1 MQLTNHLEAPTKNT
15 NRALSMSDRLEIN
28 LSNIDTIGLSTAFSL
43 LRNEIHVL
51 IIGSKNL
58 SHVRENIK
66 FMSEKIDKF
75 KNNVKE
81 YENIFE
87 KLDENWRQ
95 LT

>member
-1 MQLTNHLEAPTKNT
+1 MDPNSKECVKY
-15 NRALSMSDRLEIN
+15 
-28 LSNIDTIGLSTAFSL
+28 L
-43 LRNEIHVL
+43 L
-51 IIGSKNL
+51 K
-58 SHVRENIK
+58 
-66 FMSEKIDKF
+66 KF

>member
-1 MQLTNHLEAPTKNT
+1 M
-15 NRALSMSDRLEIN
+15 
-28 LSNIDTIGLSTAFSL
+28 AFSL

-58 SHVRENIK
+58 SHVKENIK